1 MKQDFVDDGA
11 DFALMSGSGASV
23 FGVFPSKALAEEA
36 VKKLG
41 KTARYATVTDFFTGF

>member
-1 MKQDFVDDGA
+1 MKRDFLDYGA
-11 DFALMSGSGASV
+11 DFSLMSGSGASV

-41 KTARYATVTDFFTGF
+41 KTARYAVVTDFFAGF